1 MISIDSMEK
10 IRPSHVAVRL
20 AGFDIA
26 VVSDMCMEYDA
37 DLKKVPDLDDLYK
50 PQCHRFCLP

>member
-1 MISIDSMEK
+1 MEK